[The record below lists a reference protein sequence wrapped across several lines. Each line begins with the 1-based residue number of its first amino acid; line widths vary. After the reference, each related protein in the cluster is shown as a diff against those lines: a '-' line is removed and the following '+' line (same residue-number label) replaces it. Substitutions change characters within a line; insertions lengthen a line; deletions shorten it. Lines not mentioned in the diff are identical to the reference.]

1 MHLFKKT
8 RSGIG
13 FALLLSFLSVQLAPA
28 YAGIVSTESL
38 LAQEQITADET
49 RLQTLLERQDVQH
62 QLTRLGV
69 NAADIEK
76 RVANLTPSEVAQLND
91 QLADIPAGGDGLGLI
106 VLIFVIFVIT
116 DVIGATDI
124 FPFVHPVR

>member
-1 MHLFKKT
+1 MGL
-8 RSGIG
+8 
-13 FALLLSFLSVQLAPA
+13 ALILSFLGVQLAPA

-38 LAQEQITADET
+38 LAQEQIAVDKS
-49 RLQTLLERQDVQH
+49 RLQTLLERQGVQN
-62 QLTRLGV
+62 QLAKLGV
-69 NAADIEK
+69 NAANIEK
-76 RVANLTPSEVAQLND
+76 RVANLTPSEVALLND